1 MYVNTHNLGHVAA
14 LVRFA
19 PIRLIPS
26 AENNENKTK
35 NEADNN
41 IYCFGYP
48 IKIIFTSSCYTTPQ
62 SMVGQYSILV
72 WFIISL

>member
-1 MYVNTHNLGHVAA
+1 MPEIERASTLRKWGHVAA

-48 IKIIFTSSCYTTPQ
+48 IKIIFTSSCYTTQ
-62 SMVGQYSILV
+62 KMC
-72 WFIISL
+72 